1 MLRAI
6 DDAAIRWYLQ
16 ACSFLSGQRGQTLA
30 EYSLLITVIAV
41 AVVVLAM
48 VAFRNGIADAW
59 NSVIPCLTGTCP

>member
-6 DDAAIRWYLQ
+6 DDAALGWYLRLR
-16 ACSFLSGQRGQTLA
+16 SFLSSQQGQTLA

-59 NSVIPCLTGTCP
+59 NSVLPCLGGTCP